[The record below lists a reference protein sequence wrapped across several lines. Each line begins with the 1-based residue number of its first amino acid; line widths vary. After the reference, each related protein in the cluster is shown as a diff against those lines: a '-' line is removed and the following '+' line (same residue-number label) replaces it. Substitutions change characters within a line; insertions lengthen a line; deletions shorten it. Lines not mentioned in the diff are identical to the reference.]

1 MNTSTANGTPAT
13 ETHGRSAVTT
23 LRSTD
28 RSTTY
33 DPTSRKAGIAAG
45 LLFLTAT
52 VTFLIG
58 DSLIAAFFSTPA
70 GGVGTA
76 TLAAGVSLQAVCAV
90 AGAGIGIALLGV
102 LGRHSPSMAKGYLAF
117 RCLEGIAII
126 AIGAYV
132 LSTENMVAHYEI
144 LIYGF
149 TGVAG
154 LMLSYLLHKTGLV
167 PGWLSW
173 LGMVGYVAILL
184 AIPSTLLNLA
194 TLDAGPGM
202 LLYVP
207 GGLFELILPILLIAR
222 GFRRTAPDVT
232 SVLSPGRTAPHRLAA
247 LR

>member
-1 MNTSTANGTPAT
+1 M
-13 ETHGRSAVTT
+13 TT
-23 LRSTD
+23 LRRTD

-33 DPTSRKAGIAAG
+33 DPTSRKAGIVAG

-70 GGVGTA
+70 GEVGTA
-76 TLAAGVSLQAVCAV
+76 TLAVGVSLQAVCAV
-90 AGAGIGIALLGV
+90 AGAGIGFALLRV

-132 LSTENMVAHYEI
+132 LSTENMLAHYEI

-154 LMLSYLLHKTGLV
+154 LILSYLLYRTRLV
-167 PGWLSW
+167 PEWLSW
-173 LGMVGYVAILL
+173 LGMIGYVAILL

-207 GGLFELILPILLIAR
+207 GGLFELILPVLLIAR

-232 SVLSPGRTAPHRLAA
+232 SIAPQAGRLPHSPVRLV
-247 LR
+247 R